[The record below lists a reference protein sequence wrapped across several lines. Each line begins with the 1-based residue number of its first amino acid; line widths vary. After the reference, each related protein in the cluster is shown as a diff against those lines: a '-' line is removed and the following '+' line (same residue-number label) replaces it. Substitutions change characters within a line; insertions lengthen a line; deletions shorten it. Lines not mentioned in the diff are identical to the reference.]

1 MPLCIDRQ
9 NKPRY
14 AKRAGFQATHA
25 DPRRLL
31 VKLDNPIWNV
41 WLLVLHAP
49 HSGHAQQEREE
60 WWKGTQNLMNQYKD
74 NGPLVAL
81 MDASA
86 PPGEAD
92 GLLVIQTM
100 STPLLRQFYAFL
112 PQVLRM
118 LETMALGLIFKG
130 FNPIPLITLRCHN
143 IGSLTAR
150 IRKSWKILTWPLT

>member
-1 MPLCIDRQ
+1 
-9 NKPRY
+9 
-14 AKRAGFQATHA
+14 
-25 DPRRLL
+25 
-31 VKLDNPIWNV
+31 
-41 WLLVLHAP
+41 
-49 HSGHAQQEREE
+49 
-60 WWKGTQNLMNQYKD
+60 MNQYKD
-74 NGPLVAL
+74 NGPLVVL
-81 MDASA
+81 MDANA